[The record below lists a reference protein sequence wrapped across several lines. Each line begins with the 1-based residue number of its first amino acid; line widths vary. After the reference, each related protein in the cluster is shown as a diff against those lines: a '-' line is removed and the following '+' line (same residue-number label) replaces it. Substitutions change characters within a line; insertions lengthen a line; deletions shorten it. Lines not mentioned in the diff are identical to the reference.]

1 MKAVFNTKNISMII
15 ILKDKT
21 YIFKVK
27 ALNNQQIKLRNSR

>member
-1 MKAVFNTKNISMII
+1 MII

-27 ALNNQQIKLRNSR
+27 ALNNQQIKLRNSRW